1 MIAIIG
7 ATGNTGKAAAEA
19 LLAAGE
25 KVRVIGRTAEKLQ
38 PFVAKGAEPFVGNV
52 IDADAMTNA
61 LRGATS
67 AYIMIPPD
75 VKQKD
80 LRAYDT
86 VVIESL
92 YTAIDN
98 SGLRHA
104 VVLSSIGAE
113 LAEGAGPISG
123 LHEMEESLKRLR
135 DVNIL
140 FLRPGSFMENHLATV
155 AVYKS
160 MGIFAGLIKDS
171 VKQPLI
177 ATRDIGERAAAE
189 LRAKNFTGHQIK
201 ELQGQRDLTMNECA
215 AIFGAAI
222 GKPGLSYMHA
232 PAMMAKPAMMQ
243 SGMSAD
249 TVDNLIEMCKAIS
262 EGKVKAHELRNAE
275 NTTPTSFEV
284 FTNEVLVPAY
294 KGKSASA

>member
-7 ATGNTGKAAAEA
+7 ATGNTGKVIAEE

-52 IDADAMTNA
+52 IDADAMTHA
-61 LRGATS
+61 LRGATA

-75 VKQKD
+75 AKQKS

-92 YTAIDN
+92 YTAMDN

-104 VVLSSIGAE
+104 VVLSSIGAQ
-113 LAEGAGPISG
+113 LAEGAGPVSG
-123 LHEMEESLKRLR
+123 LHEMEENLKRLR
-135 DVNIL
+135 DVNLL
-140 FLRPGSFMENHLATV
+140 FLRAAYFMENFHATI

-160 MGIFAGLIKDS
+160 MGFFSGLIKAPTFS
-171 VKQPLI
+171 
-177 ATRDIGERAAAE
+177 ATPAGRRGRGYSKAPPM
-189 LRAKNFTGHQIK
+189 RPN
-201 ELQGQRDLTMNECA
+201 
-215 AIFGAAI
+215 
-222 GKPGLSYMHA
+222 
-232 PAMMAKPAMMQ
+232 PAMIQ

-249 TVDNLIEMCKAIS
+249 TADQLIEMCKA
-262 EGKVKAHELRNAE
+262 
-275 NTTPTSFEV
+275 
-284 FTNEVLVPAY
+284 
-294 KGKSASA
+294 

>member
-7 ATGNTGKAAAEA
+7 STGHTGAAAAEA

-38 PFVAKGAEPFVGNV
+38 PFVAKGAEPFVGSV

-75 VKQKD
+75 VKQKS

-113 LAEGAGPISG
+113 QAEGTGPIAG

-135 DVNIL
+135 DVNLL
-140 FLRPGSFMENHLATV
+140 FLRPAYFMENHLATV

-171 VKQPLI
+171 IKMPMI
-177 ATRDIGERAAAE
+177 ATRDIGQRAAAE
-189 LRAKNFTGHQIK
+189 LRAKNFTGHQVK
-201 ELQGQRDLTMNECA
+201 ELHGQRDLTMNDCA
-215 AIFGAAI
+215 TIFGTAI
-222 GKPGLSYMHA
+222 DKPGLGYMHA
-232 PAMMAKPAMMQ
+232 PAMMAKPAMIQ

-249 TVDNLIEMCKAIS
+249 TADNLIEMCKSIS
-262 EGKVKAHELRNAE
+262 EGRIKMLEPRNAD
-275 NTTPTSFEV
+275 NTTPTTFET
-284 FTNEVLVPAY
+284 FTEEVLVPAY
-294 KGKSASA
+294 KGKSATA

>member
-7 ATGNTGKAAAEA
+7 ATGNTGKVIAEE

-52 IDADAMTNA
+52 IDADAMTHA
-61 LRGATS
+61 LRGATA

-75 VKQKD
+75 AKQKS

-104 VVLSSIGAE
+104 VVLSSVGAQ
-113 LAEGAGPISG
+113 LAEGAGPVSG
-123 LHEMEESLKRLR
+123 LHEMKENLKRLR
-135 DVNIL
+135 DVNLL
-140 FLRPGSFMENHLATV
+140 FLRAAYFMENFHATI

-160 MGIFAGLIKDS
+160 MGFFSGLIKDN
-171 VKQPLI
+171 VKLPMI
-177 ATRDIGERAAAE
+177 ATRDIGQRAAAH
-189 LRAKNFTGHQIK
+189 LKTCDFTGHQTK
-201 ELQGQRDLTMNECA
+201 ELLGQRDLTMNECA
-215 AIFGAAI
+215 TIFGTAI
-222 GKPGLSYMHA
+222 GKPGLGYMQA
-232 PAMMAKPAMMQ
+232 PAMMAKPAMIQ

-249 TVDNLIEMCKAIS
+249 TADQLIEMCKAIS
-262 EGKVKAHELRNAE
+262 HGIMVPLEPRTAE
-275 NTTPTSFEV
+275 NTTRTSFET
-284 FTNEVLVPAY
+284 FTDEVLVPAY

>member
-7 ATGNTGKAAAEA
+7 ATGHTGAAAAEA

-38 PFVAKGAEPFVGNV
+38 PFVAKGAEPFIANV

-75 VKQKD
+75 VKQKS

-113 LAEGAGPISG
+113 VPEGAGPISG
-123 LHEMEESLKRLR
+123 LHEMEESLKRLH
-135 DVNIL
+135 DVNLL

-160 MGIFAGLIKDS
+160 MGFFAGLIKDT
-171 VKQPLI
+171 VKQPMI
-177 ATRDIGERAAAE
+177 ATHDIGQRAAAHLKARDFSGHQVKE
-189 LRAKNFTGHQIK
+189 LRGP
-201 ELQGQRDLTMNECA
+201 RDLTMNECA

-222 GKPGLSYMHA
+222 GKPTLGYMQA
-232 PAMMAKPAMMQ
+232 PTMMAKPAMIQ

-249 TVDNLIEMCKAIS
+249 FADQIIEMSKAIS
-262 EGKVKAHELRNAE
+262 EGRIKMHEPPNAE

-284 FTNEVLVPAY
+284 FTNEVLVPAF

>member
-7 ATGNTGKAAAEA
+7 STGNTGKHAAEA

-67 AYIMIPPD
+67 AYIMIPTDP
-75 VKQKD
+75 KQKS

-113 LAEGAGPISG
+113 VEKGAGPISG
-123 LHEMEESLKRLR
+123 LHEMEESFKRLR
-135 DVNIL
+135 DVNII
-140 FLRPGSFMENHLATV
+140 FLRPGSFMENFLPTV

-160 MGIFAGLIKDS
+160 MGFFAGLAKDH
-171 VKQPLI
+171 VKQPMI
-177 ATRDIGERAAAE
+177 ATRDIGQRAAAE
-189 LRAKNFTGHQIK
+189 LRAKNFTGHQVK
-201 ELQGQRDLTMNECA
+201 ELHGQRQLTMPECA
-215 AIFGAAI
+215 AIFGTAI

-249 TVDNLIEMCKAIS
+249 TADQLIEMYDAINH
-262 EGKVKAHELRNAE
+262 GKIVTHETPSAE

-294 KGKSASA
+294 NGKSASA

>member
-7 ATGNTGKAAAEA
+7 ATGHTGKAVAEN

-61 LRGATS
+61 LRDATS

-75 VKQKD
+75 PKQKS

-123 LHEMEESLKRLR
+123 LHDMEESFKRMG

-140 FLRPGSFMENHLATV
+140 FLRPGSFMENLLPAV

-160 MGIFAGLIKDS
+160 MGFFAGLAKDH
-171 VKQPLI
+171 VKQPMI
-177 ATRDIGERAAAE
+177 ATRDIGQRAAAE
-189 LRAKNFTGHQIK
+189 LRAKNFSGHQVK
-201 ELQGQRDLTMNECA
+201 ELHGQRQLTMIECA

-222 GKPGLSYMHA
+222 GKPGLGYMHA

-243 SGMSAD
+243 SGMSED
-249 TVDNLIEMCKAIS
+249 TADNLIEMFKAIN
-262 EGKVKAHELRNAE
+262 EGKIKMHESPSAE
-275 NTTPTSFEV
+275 NTTPTTFET
-284 FTNEVLVPAY
+284 FTQEILVPAY
-294 KGKSASA
+294 NGKSASA

>member
-19 LLAAGE
+19 LLAANE

-61 LRGATS
+61 LRGATA

-75 VKQKD
+75 VKQKS
-80 LRAYDT
+80 LRAYYT
-86 VVIESL
+86 VVTESL

-113 LAEGAGPISG
+113 LAEGTGPVAG
-123 LHEMEESLKRLR
+123 LHEMEESFKRLR
-135 DVNIL
+135 DVNLL
-140 FLRPGSFMENHLATV
+140 FLRPGSFMENILGSV
-155 AVYKS
+155 AIYKN
-160 MGIFAGLIKDS
+160 MGMFAGLIKDS
-171 VKQPLI
+171 VKQPMI
-177 ATRDIGERAAAE
+177 ATRDIGQRAAAE
-189 LRAKNFTGHQIK
+189 LRSLNFTGHQTK

-215 AIFGAAI
+215 AIFGTAI
-222 GKPGLSYMHA
+222 GKPGLGYMQA

-249 TVDNLIEMCKAIS
+249 YVDQIIELSSAVNH
-262 EGKVKAHELRNAE
+262 GKLVMHEPRSAD
-275 NTTPTSFEV
+275 NTTPTTFET

-294 KGKSASA
+294 KGKSVSA

>member
-7 ATGNTGKAAAEA
+7 ATGNTGKHAAEA

-75 VKQKD
+75 PKQKD

-104 VVLSSIGAE
+104 VVLSSLGAE
-113 LAEGAGPISG
+113 MAEGNGPIAG
-123 LHEMEESLKRLR
+123 LHDMEESFKRMG

-140 FLRPGSFMENHLATV
+140 FLRAAYFMENHLAAV

-171 VKQPLI
+171 VKFPTI
-177 ATRDIGERAAAE
+177 ATRDIGQRAAAE
-189 LRAKNFTGHQIK
+189 LRAKNFTGHQVK
-201 ELQGQRDLTMNECA
+201 ELHGQRDLNMNECA

-222 GKPGLSYMHA
+222 GKPGLGYMHA
-232 PAMMAKPAMMQ
+232 PAMMAKPAMIQ

-249 TVDNLIEMCKAIS
+249 VADNLIEMCKAIS
-262 EGKVKAHELRNAE
+262 EGKIKTHEPRNTE

-294 KGKSASA
+294 NGRSASA

>member
-7 ATGNTGKAAAEA
+7 ATGNTGKATAEA

-104 VVLSSIGAE
+104 VVLSSIGGE

-123 LHEMEESLKRLR
+123 LHEMEESFKRMG
-135 DVNIL
+135 DVNFL
-140 FLRPGSFMENHLATV
+140 FLRPGSFMENQLATV
-155 AVYKS
+155 GVYKS
-160 MGIFAGLIKDS
+160 MGIFAGLIKDN
-171 VKQPLI
+171 VKQPMI
-177 ATRDIGERAAAE
+177 ATRDIGQRAAAE
-189 LRAKNFTGHQIK
+189 LRAKNFSGHQVK
-201 ELQGQRDLTMNECA
+201 ELHGQRQLTMTECA

-222 GKPGLSYMHA
+222 GKPGLGYMHA

-243 SGMSAD
+243 SGMSENF
-249 TVDNLIEMCKAIS
+249 VDQIIEMSKAIN
-262 EGKVKAHELRNAE
+262 EGKIKMHEPPSAE
-275 NTTPTSFEV
+275 NTTPTSFET
-284 FTNEVLVPAY
+284 FTEEVLVPAF

>member
-7 ATGNTGKAAAEA
+7 STGHTGAAAAEA

-38 PFVAKGAEPFVGNV
+38 PFVAKGAEPFIANV

-75 VKQKD
+75 VKQKS
-80 LRAYDT
+80 LRAYYT
-86 VVIESL
+86 VVTESL

-113 LAEGAGPISG
+113 LSEGTGPVAG
-123 LHEMEESLKRLR
+123 LHEMEESFKRLR
-135 DVNIL
+135 DVNLL
-140 FLRPGSFMENHLATV
+140 FLRPGSFMENILGSV
-155 AVYKS
+155 AIYKN
-160 MGIFAGLIKDS
+160 MGFFAGLVKDS
-171 VKQPLI
+171 VKQPMI
-177 ATRDIGERAAAE
+177 AARDIGQRAAAE
-189 LRAKNFTGHQIK
+189 LRAMNFTGHTVK
-201 ELQGQRDLTMNECA
+201 ELHGQRDLSMDECA

-222 GKPGLSYMHA
+222 GKPTLGYTQA

-243 SGMSAD
+243 AGMSAD
-249 TVDNLIEMCKAIS
+249 YVDQIIELSSAINHN
-262 EGKVKAHELRNAE
+262 KLVMHEPRNSE
-275 NTTPTSFEV
+275 NTTHTTFET
-284 FTNEVLVPAY
+284 FTEEVLVPAF